1 MTGKDILIR
10 AALIGIGIPPYVII
24 FFEPALVRYG
34 GSRIEDAL
42 WYFGSII
49 LQIIVYKLY
58 YKFLNHIIN
67 G

>member
-1 MTGKDILIR
+1 MTGRDILIR

-24 FFEPALVRYG
+24 FFEPVLVRYG
-34 GSRIEDAL
+34 ETRCEDAI
-42 WYFGSII
+42 WFFASII
-49 LQIIVYKLY
+49 LQIFVWKLY